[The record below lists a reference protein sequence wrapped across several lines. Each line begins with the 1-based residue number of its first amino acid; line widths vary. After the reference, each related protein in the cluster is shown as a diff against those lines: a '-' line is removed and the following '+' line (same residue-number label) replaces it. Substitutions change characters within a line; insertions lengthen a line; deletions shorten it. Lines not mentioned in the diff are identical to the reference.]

1 MQKRTLGNSGLEV
14 SAIGYGCMGLD
25 YGYGPASDRQGGI
38 RVIRAA
44 VELTADDLR
53 EIEDAAATI
62 TVPGPR
68 YPEHLQQ
75 RVGR

>member
-1 MQKRTLGNSGLEV
+1 MPKRGLGQSNVEV
-14 SAIGYGCMGLD
+14 SALGNRAMGISF
-25 YGYGPASDRQGGI
+25 GYGPATDRQGGI
-38 RVIRAA
+38 TVIRAA

-53 EIEDAAATI
+53 EVESVAARI
-62 TVPGPR
+62 TVHGAR

>member
-1 MQKRTLGNSGLEV
+1 MPKRGLGQSNVEV
-14 SAIGYGCMGLD
+14 SALGYRAMGISF
-25 YGYGPASDRQGGI
+25 GYGPTTDRQGGI
-38 RVIRAA
+38 TVIRAA

-53 EIEDAAATI
+53 EVESAAARI
-62 TVPGPR
+62 TVHGAR